1 MRLVFACTPVSV
13 LCHCLQTW
21 QTRHGQEPCRG
32 GSARRGRVLQ
42 RNRPHITRQGI
53 SNVQIVRICIKP
65 NYVKLYLSHTYT
77 GCPTVPAPT
86 LIGNIFRKCQLNTIS
101 F

>member
-42 RNRPHITRQGI
+42 CHRPHITRQGI
-53 SNVQIVRICIKP
+53 ANVQIVRICIKP
-65 NYVKLYLSHTYT
+65 
-77 GCPTVPAPT
+77 
-86 LIGNIFRKCQLNTIS
+86 
-101 F
+101 